1 MNSMVDLG
9 SCQKAHAHDQKM
21 SPYYL
26 IEIQNWNSSKSC
38 YSLNKTYQ
46 LNKCGLQKKCC
57 ENFVTLTF
65 LILIVTK

>member
-38 YSLNKTYQ
+38 YSFN
-46 LNKCGLQKKCC
+46 
-57 ENFVTLTF
+57 
-65 LILIVTK
+65 